1 MKNFEIVPMDFPG
14 DKYEIAGWE
23 IEYGDTPGFQGI
35 REFILEN
42 QTLENQTL
50 ENQTYRGLHEVIET
64 NHEIYPIGDDEIK
77 YSFVVKTKN
86 KDIIA
91 WLLLDEFDINTT
103 EPELFLQYIC
113 IHPLYQNKG
122 YGEAILSEILQ
133 NPKKYMAAKPANI
146 FAYIKKTNLQSQKL
160 FNKFNFQFRQLLSD
174 QNYLRAETKE
184 PILTSETSSEPTQ

>member
-35 REFILEN
+35 REFI
-42 QTLENQTL
+42 L

-122 YGEAILSEILQ
+122 YGEAILNEILS
-133 NPKKYMAAKPANI
+133 NPKKYLAAKPTNF
-146 FAYIKKTNLQSQKL
+146 FAYIKKNNIGSQKL
-160 FNKFNFQFRQLLSD
+160 FKKFNFNLRQLLND
-174 QNYLRAETKE
+174 VNYLKAETKE
-184 PILTSETSSEPTQ
+184 PKLLQESQSSEPRE